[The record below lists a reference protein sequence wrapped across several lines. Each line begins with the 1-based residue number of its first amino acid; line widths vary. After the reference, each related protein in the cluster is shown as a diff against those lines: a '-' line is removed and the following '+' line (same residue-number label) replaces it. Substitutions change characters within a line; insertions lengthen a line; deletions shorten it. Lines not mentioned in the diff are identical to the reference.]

1 MTATGAGRDRRAGQT
16 ARLVINVSSPFRL
29 DYVVWA
35 LRRRAHN
42 EVDRCDAG
50 CYRRVLCLAGEPA
63 EVTVRQDPAAS
74 TPKLIAELRRP
85 AGPTGRAGRAA
96 VAEAR
101 PVLERMLG
109 LHVDLDGFY
118 RVAAGD
124 ARLNSL
130 ALRFRGMRP
139 PCFPTVFEAVVNAV
153 ACQQLSLDVGIHLLS
168 RLARRFGPAVPGPV
182 TRYGF
187 PAPGRLAVA
196 DPAELRALGFSTA
209 KARTITAI
217 AGQAAAGALDLEAL
231 RDAGDDRAMSTLL
244 GLPGIGR
251 WSAEYVMLRGLARY
265 HVLPGDDVGARNNL
279 RRRFGLAEDAGYD
292 AVVTLSRRWQPY
304 AGLVYFHL
312 LLDALAARGYLGRP
326 GDSRR
331 CRVHGSGQVAA
342 DPCDR

>member
-1 MTATGAGRDRRAGQT
+1 MTATGADRARRAGQT
-16 ARLVINVSSPFRL
+16 ARLVISVSSPFRL

-42 EVDRCDAG
+42 QVDRFDGG
-50 CYRRVLCLAGEPA
+50 CYRRVLCLAGESA
-63 EVTVRQDPAAS
+63 EVTVRQDASAAM
-74 TPKLIAELRRP
+74 PWLVAEQRGP
-85 AGPTGRAGRAA
+85 AGPAGRAA
-96 VAEAR
+96 VAEAG

-109 LHVDLDGFY
+109 LAVDLDGLY

-124 ARLNSL
+124 ARLKAL
-130 ALRFRGMRP
+130 AARFRGMRP

-187 PAPGRLAVA
+187 PAPDRLAGA
-196 DPAELRALGFSTA
+196 DPAELCALGFSMA
-209 KARTITAI
+209 KARTII
-217 AGQAAAGALDLEAL
+217 SVAGQVAAGTLDLEAL
-231 RDAGDDRAMSTLL
+231 RGAGDDRAMGILL

-292 AVVTLSRRWQPY
+292 AVAGFSRRWRPY
-304 AGLVYFHL
+304 GGLVYFHL
-312 LLDALAARGYLGRP
+312 LLDTLAARGYLEEAR
-326 GDSRR
+326 
-331 CRVHGSGQVAA
+331 
-342 DPCDR
+342 

>member
-1 MTATGAGRDRRAGQT
+1 MAAIGADRARRAGRT

-42 EVDRCDAG
+42 EVDRFDEG

-63 EVTVRQDPAAS
+63 EVAVRQDASAA
-74 TPKLIAELRRP
+74 TPSLVAELRGP
-85 AGPTGRAGRAA
+85 AGPPGRAA
-96 VAEAR
+96 VAEAG

-109 LHVDLDGFY
+109 LAMDLDGFY

-124 ARLNSL
+124 ARLNAL
-130 ALRFRGMRP
+130 AARFRGMRP

-153 ACQQLSLDVGIHLLS
+153 ACQQLSLNVGIHLLS

-182 TRYGF
+182 TQYGF
-187 PAPGRLAVA
+187 PAPGRLAAA

-209 KARTITAI
+209 KARTII
-217 AGQAAAGALDLEAL
+217 SVAGQVAAGTLDLEAL
-231 RDAGDDRAMSTLL
+231 RGTGDDRAMSTLL

-251 WSAEYVMLRGLARY
+251 WSAEYVLLRGLSRY

-279 RRRFGLAEDAGYD
+279 RRRFGLTEDAGYD
-292 AVVTLSRRWQPY
+292 AVAALSRRWQPY

-312 LLDALAARGYLGRP
+312 LLDALAARGDLEEAG
-326 GDSRR
+326 
-331 CRVHGSGQVAA
+331 
-342 DPCDR
+342 

>member
-1 MTATGAGRDRRAGQT
+1 
-16 ARLVINVSSPFRL
+16 
-29 DYVVWA
+29 
-35 LRRRAHN
+35 
-42 EVDRCDAG
+42 
-50 CYRRVLCLAGEPA
+50 
-63 EVTVRQDPAAS
+63 
-74 TPKLIAELRRP
+74 
-85 AGPTGRAGRAA
+85 
-96 VAEAR
+96 
-101 PVLERMLG
+101 MLG
-109 LHVDLDGFY
+109 LHVDLAGFY

-124 ARLNSL
+124 ARLNAL
-130 ALRFRGMRP
+130 AARFRGMRP

-187 PAPGRLAVA
+187 PAPGRLAAA

-209 KARTITAI
+209 KARTIIAV
-217 AGQAAAGALDLEAL
+217 AGQVAAGTLDLEAL

-292 AVVTLSRRWQPY
+292 AVAALSRRWQPY

-312 LLDALAARGYLGRP
+312 LLDALAARGDLEEAR
-326 GDSRR
+326 
-331 CRVHGSGQVAA
+331 
-342 DPCDR
+342 

>member
-1 MTATGAGRDRRAGQT
+1 MTATGAGRDRRAGQMP
-16 ARLVINVSSPFRL
+16 RLVINVGSPFRL

-42 EVDRCDAG
+42 EVDRFDG
-50 CYRRVLCLAGEPA
+50 GRYRRVLCLAGEPA

-74 TPKLIAELRRP
+74 TPKLIAELRGP
-85 AGPTGRAGRAA
+85 AGPAGRAA
-96 VAEAR
+96 VAAVR

-124 ARLNSL
+124 ARLNAL

-168 RLARRFGPAVPGPV
+168 RLARRFGPAVPGPA

-187 PAPGRLAVA
+187 PAPDRLADA

-209 KARTITAI
+209 KARTII
-217 AGQAAAGALDLEAL
+217 SVAGQVAAGALDLEAL
-231 RDAGDDRAMSTLL
+231 RDASDDRATEILL

-292 AVVTLSRRWQPY
+292 AVTRLSRRWQPY

-312 LLDALAARGYLGRP
+312 LLDALAARGDLEEAG
-326 GDSRR
+326 
-331 CRVHGSGQVAA
+331 
-342 DPCDR
+342 

>member
-1 MTATGAGRDRRAGQT
+1 MAAPHASRAGHT
-16 ARLVINVSSPFRL
+16 VRLVITASPPFRL

-42 EVDRCDAG
+42 EVDRLEPG
-50 CYRRVLCLAGEPA
+50 CYRRVLRLAGAPA
-63 EVTVRQDPAAS
+63 EVAVRQHVSAK
-74 TPKLIAELRRP
+74 TPSLIAELHGP
-85 AGPTGRAGRAA
+85 AGATGHAA
-96 VAEAR
+96 VAEVR
-101 PVLERMLG
+101 TILERMLG
-109 LHVDLDGFY
+109 LAVDLDGFY
-118 RVAAGD
+118 QIAAGD
-124 ARLNSL
+124 ARLNAL
-130 ALRFRGMRP
+130 AARFRGMRP

-168 RLARRFGPAVPGPV
+168 RLARRFGPAVPAPV

-187 PAPGRLAVA
+187 PEPDRLADA

-217 AGQAAAGALDLEAL
+217 AGQVAAGALDLEAL
-231 RDAGDDRAMSTLL
+231 RGADDSQAMSTLL

-292 AVVTLSRRWQPY
+292 AVAALSRRWQPY

-312 LLDALAARGYLGRP
+312 LLDALAARGYLEKAG
-326 GDSRR
+326 
-331 CRVHGSGQVAA
+331 
-342 DPCDR
+342 